1 MSEPSEHT
9 STATTTI
16 RAAVC
21 RAFGEPLT
29 IETLELAA
37 PGPGEVRVRVQAVAI
52 CHSDVSGADG
62 AWGGELPIVYG
73 HEAAGVVAE
82 AGEGVDLAV
91 GQSVVV
97 TLIRACGECRRCQRG
112 EFVACTTRFALDEHS
127 PLSTQDGESIV
138 HGLRTAA
145 FAEQVVVHAS
155 QVIAIDDDGRS
166 EGGVTAGVRCDH
178 RCRRS
183 GQHGGGRVGQHGRR
197 DRVRRCRTQRRAG
210 RPLAGAGAIV
220 AVDVQPSKLDLAR
233 RLGATRVAVPGDD
246 DVAAVVNEVS
256 DGLMADYVFVATGSP
271 AALASALGLVGS
283 MGALVVVGMPPDGV
297 TGTYDPGWLAGLNQR
312 ILGSKM
318 GTSVIA
324 RDVPALAERY
334 RNGELE
340 LDGLISRT
348 FTLDQI
354 NEAMDEV
361 RAGSALRNVIVFADS

>member
-1 MSEPSEHT
+1 MS
-9 STATTTI
+9 TTTI

-29 IETLELAA
+29 IETLSLSA
-37 PGPGEVRVRVQAVAI
+37 PGPGELRVRVQAVAI

-62 AWGGELPIVYG
+62 AWGGALPIVYG

-82 AGEGVDLAV
+82 VGEGVDLAV
-91 GQSVVV
+91 GQAVVV
-97 TLIRACGECRRCQRG
+97 TLIRSCGECRRCRRG
-112 EFVACTTRFALDEHS
+112 ELVACTTKFALDERS
-127 PLSTQDGESIV
+127 PLTTADGEPIV

-155 QVIAIDDDGRS
+155 QVIAIDDSIDPKSASLLACGVITGVGAVVNTAAVEPGS
-166 EGGVTAGVRCDH
+166 TVVVIGCGGVGLNVVQGARF
-178 RCRRS
+178 
-183 GQHGGGRVGQHGRR
+183 
-197 DRVRRCRTQRRAG
+197 AE
-210 RPLAGAGAIV
+210 AGAIV
-220 AVDVQPSKLDLAR
+220 AVDVQPAKLELAR
-233 RLGATRVAVPGDD
+233 RLGATEVAVPGTD
-246 DVAAVVNEVS
+246 DVAAIVGSVS

-271 AALASALGLVGS
+271 AALGGALSLVGS

-297 TGTYDPGWLAGLNQR
+297 TGSYDPGWLAGLNQR

-324 RDVPALAERY
+324 RDVPALAARY
-334 RNGELE
+334 RAGELE

-348 FTLDQI
+348 FTLEQI

-361 RAGSALRNVIVFADS
+361 RAGSALRNVIVFADV